1 MGAEDSRQKVKK
13 KKNTKK
19 SKQGNI
25 IFLQKGIIALKFPSF
40 IDFDEINVHIEDTP
54 TNLGL
59 WGSKG
64 VT

>member
-13 KKNTKK
+13 KKNTKN

-40 IDFDEINVHIEDTP
+40 ID
-54 TNLGL
+54 L
-59 WGSKG
+59 
-64 VT
+64 